1 LDDLSGRV
9 VLVTGASRGIGLAV
23 SRVLARA
30 GARVAMVARGKE
42 ELTRAAG
49 EFGAHAF
56 ACDVASEP
64 GVADLADRLREWG
77 GAAPD
82 AIVHSAGAFVLAP
95 LTATEPHEFD
105 RVLQVNL
112 RGPFL
117 LNRALLPAMLER
129 GSGHIITVGSIAGR
143 VALPG
148 NSAYSASKYGLR
160 GLHEVLVEELRGSGV
175 RTTLVE
181 PAATDTPLWNPL
193 DPDSRSDLPSRSQM
207 LRPADV
213 ARAVHF
219 VLSQPDMVEISYLAI
234 RAAG

>member
-1 LDDLSGRV
+1 VEDLSGRV
-9 VLVTGASRGIGLAV
+9 VLVTGASRGIGLEVA
-23 SRVLARA
+23 RVLAGA
-30 GARVAMVARGKE
+30 GARVAMVARGEE
-42 ELTRAAG
+42 ELARTAD
-49 EFGAHAF
+49 EIGAHAI
-56 ACDVASEP
+56 ACDVASEA

-77 GAAPD
+77 GSAPD

-105 RVLQVNL
+105 RVLRVNL
-112 RGPFL
+112 RAPFL

-129 GSGHIITVGSIAGR
+129 GSGHIVTLGSIAGR
-143 VALPG
+143 LALPG

-160 GLHEVLVEELRGSGV
+160 GMHEVLVEELRGSGV
-175 RTTLVE
+175 RATLVE

-193 DPDSRSDLPSRSQM
+193 DPDSRADLPSRSQM

-213 ARAVHF
+213 ARAVHY
-219 VLSQPDMVEISYLAI
+219 VLAQPHTVEISYLAI